1 MFKGNRKLFIGV
13 LVVIAVL
20 FAFNVHSI
28 QTCSNTS
35 RVILKG
41 ETQPQ
46 DTTLKIE
53 DITAKVPYGHRV
65 ANRTADDVDII
76 VIHSNYHE
84 PSFKNGVN
92 SADTFSTKGCIAQFK
107 YYDVAP
113 HYMVCRDA
121 SILRMVKEKDV
132 ALASGK
138 KQSSRNQPHHAE
150 PHVHRHRSGKHEDER
165 SYQGSIC
172 SPFGTC
178 QRYLL
183 PL

>member
-84 PSFKNGVN
+84 PSLK
-92 SADTFSTKGCIAQFK
+92 T
-107 YYDVAP
+107 
-113 HYMVCRDA
+113 
-121 SILRMVKEKDV
+121 E
-132 ALASGK
+132 
-138 KQSSRNQPHHAE
+138 
-150 PHVHRHRSGKHEDER
+150 
-165 SYQGSIC
+165 
-172 SPFGTC
+172 
-178 QRYLL
+178 
-183 PL
+183 